1 MSASKR
7 PLLILVDG
15 HAVAY
20 RAYFA
25 LQGAGFRTED
35 GEPTNATFG
44 FTRLIFDILDQ
55 SPDYFAIS
63 FDRGL
68 SGRGELY
75 PDYKGT
81 REKMDDDLSIQ
92 MERIQEVVEAFN
104 IPILALDGYEA
115 DDIIG
120 TVAAQAEAQ
129 GCDVRIISGD
139 KDILQLVSEHTVVQ
153 LPDRK
158 TRSEKI
164 WGLAEFAEKYAGLE
178 PRHLPEIKGL
188 MGDSSDNIPGVYKVG
203 EKSALQMICDYDS
216 IEGVYENIGAFTGKR
231 LEYLERDRELAF
243 LSRDLATIQLDV
255 PIQLDLPSCVTHDY
269 DPALV
274 IQLFRELQF
283 RTLSSRLRGMHDEDI
298 EAGEPVILDEA
309 EAIEMDVVVV
319 DDKAKLG
326 TLVDRLN
333 SADMIAFDVETTG
346 LNKMQAKLVGIS
358 LAVDGQTGYY
368 IPLGHVP
375 SDSVDDIE
383 GGVKLDGRIDMTSK
397 GKPRQMNMF
406 GEEESTQDE
415 TGNLKQLPLATVIEA
430 LRPAL
435 TNPAIPKIAHNAKF
449 DLIIMR
455 RYGIDV
461 QPITYDTMLL
471 EWVREPGSR
480 NLGLKNLVSDRLGKA
495 MQEITELIGKG
506 AKQISFARVPII
518 PAANYA
524 SADTAMLHRLLPKLL
539 DQLPDES
546 SQTLFAEIEMPLVP
560 IIADIE
566 MRGVLLDVDFLNELS
581 VELEERIA
589 ETEAEVFAN
598 SGGYGEFNISSLNQL
613 NEVLFE
619 KLMLSTKGL
628 KKTKTDNYSI
638 TASVLEDMRGEH
650 PIIDHILE
658 YRSLTKLKST
668 YVDALPALINPATG
682 RVHTSYNQTGAVT
695 GRFSS
700 NDPNLQNIP
709 IRAEEGRRVRK
720 AFIAQDGHVF
730 LAVDYSQV
738 ELRILAHF
746 SQDTALLE
754 AFRQGLDIHRST
766 AAAVHRVSLDEVTYE
781 QRSFA
786 KSVNFG
792 LMYGMGAFRLARDAD
807 MSRKDAQDFI
817 DTYFERFPGVQQ
829 YLDESKE
836 LAREKG
842 YVETLLGRR
851 RYFPELLASSNA
863 GHMQKQR
870 AEREAINMP
879 IQGTAADI
887 LKIAMINLHRELRA
901 QDYRARMILQVH
913 DELVLEVPEE
923 ELDEIFPLVRDTMES
938 AYELDAPL
946 RADANVGHNW
956 YDMEH
961 LD

>member
-7 PLLILVDG
+7 PLLVLVDG

-20 RAYFA
+20 RAFFA
-25 LQGAGFRTED
+25 LQAPTFRTES

-44 FTRLIFDILDQ
+44 FTRLIFDILDE

-68 SGRGELY
+68 SGRGEVY

-92 MERIQEVVEAFN
+92 MDRIYQVVEAFN

-120 TVAAQAEAQ
+120 TVAAQAEEL
-129 GCDVRIISGD
+129 GCDIRIISGD
-139 KDILQLVSEHTVVQ
+139 RDILQLVSEHTVVQ

-164 WGLAEFAEKYAGLE
+164 WGLKEFAEKYAGLE
-178 PRHLPEIKGL
+178 PHHLAELKGL
-188 MGDSSDNIPGVYKVG
+188 MGDSSDNIPGVYKIG
-203 EKSALQMICDYDS
+203 EKTALQLISDYDN
-216 IEGVYENIGAFTGKR
+216 IEGVYEHIEEFKGKR
-231 LEYLERDRELAF
+231 REYLERDRELAF
-243 LSRDLATIQLDV
+243 LSRQLATIQRDV

-269 DPALV
+269 DPAEVLQ
-274 IQLFRELQF
+274 IFRELQF
-283 RTLSSRLRGMHDEDI
+283 RTLTSRLRGMHDDDFDDGDPI
-298 EAGEPVILDEA
+298 ILDES
-309 EAIEMDVVVV
+309 EAIEMQVLVI
-319 DDKAKLG
+319 DDEADLKK
-326 TLVDRLN
+326 LVDKLN
-333 SADMIAFDVETTG
+333 KAETIAFDVETTG
-346 LNKMQAKLVGIS
+346 VNKMQDKLVGIS
-358 LAVDGQTGYY
+358 IAVDGDTGYY

-375 SDSVDDIE
+375 SDSADDIE
-383 GGVKLDGRIDMTSK
+383 GGVWPDGRIDMTSK

-406 GEEESTQDE
+406 GDE
-415 TGNLKQLPLATVIEA
+415 TEIEETTGKLKQLPLAIVIDS

-435 TNPAIPKIAHNAKF
+435 TNPDIGKVAHNAKF
-449 DLIIMR
+449 DLIMLR

-461 QPITYDTMLL
+461 QPITYDTMLI

-506 AKQISFARVPII
+506 AKQISFARVPIV

-524 SADTAMLHRLLPKLL
+524 AADTAMLHRLLPVLL
-539 DQLPDES
+539 EQLPDEQS
-546 SQTLFAEIEMPLVP
+546 EKLFEEIEMPLIP

-566 MRGVLLDVDFLNELS
+566 MRGISLNVEYLHELS
-581 VELEERIA
+581 EELDDRIA
-589 ETEAEVFAN
+589 DIENQIYDLA
-598 SGGYGEFNISSLNQL
+598 GDYGEFNISSLNQL

-619 KLMLSTKGL
+619 KLMLPTKGL
-628 KKTKTDNYSI
+628 KKTKTGNYSI
-638 TASVLEDMRGEH
+638 TAAVLEDLRGEH
-650 PIIDHILE
+650 PIIDYILE
-658 YRSLTKLKST
+658 YRGLTKLKST

-700 NDPNLQNIP
+700 TDPNLQNIP
-709 IRAEEGRRVRK
+709 IRSEEGRRVRK
-720 AFIAQDGHVF
+720 AFVAEANHVL

-746 SQDTALLE
+746 SQDEALLD
-754 AFRQGLDIHRST
+754 AFHQGLDIHRST
-766 AAAVHRVSLDEVTYE
+766 AATVHQVPMDEVTYE

-792 LMYGMGAFRLARDAD
+792 LMYGMGAFRLARDAG
-807 MSRKDAQDFI
+807 MSRKDAQYFI
-817 DTYFERFPGVQQ
+817 DTYFERFPGVKQ

-836 LAREKG
+836 QARANG

-851 RYFPELLASSNA
+851 RYFPELLESSNA

-887 LKIAMINLHRELRA
+887 LKIAMINLHRELRV

-913 DELVLEVPEE
+913 DELVLEVPEV
-923 ELDEIFPLVRDTMES
+923 ELDNVAPLVRETMEN
-938 AYELDAPL
+938 AYQLDAPL

-956 YDMEH
+956 YDMKS

>member
-1 MSASKR
+1 MPDSKR
-7 PLLILVDG
+7 PLLILIDG

-25 LQGAGFRTED
+25 LNAPGFRTED

-44 FTRLIFDILDQ
+44 FTRLILDILDEA
-55 SPDYFAIS
+55 PDYFAIS

-68 SGRGELY
+68 SGREKLY

-81 REKMDDDLSIQ
+81 REKMDDDLAVQ
-92 MERIQEVVEAFN
+92 LRRIQEVVEAFN
-104 IPILALDGYEA
+104 IPVLALDGYEA

-120 TVAAQAEAQ
+120 TVTTQAEEQ
-129 GCDVRIISGD
+129 GCDIRIISGD
-139 KDILQLVSEHTVVQ
+139 KDILQLVSEHTTVQ
-153 LPDRK
+153 LPQRK
-158 TRSEKI
+158 APDKI
-164 WGLAEFAEKYAGLE
+164 WGLSEFSEKYAGLE
-178 PRHLPEIKGL
+178 PRHLAELKGL

-203 EKSALQMICDYDS
+203 EKSALQLITQYDN
-216 IEGVYENIGAFTGKR
+216 IEGVYEDIGAFKGKR
-231 LEYLERDRELAF
+231 REYLERDRELAF
-243 LSRDLATIQLDV
+243 LSRELATIQKDV
-255 PIQLDLPSCVTHDY
+255 PIQLDLDACVTHDY
-269 DPALV
+269 DPAIV

-283 RTLSSRLRGMHDEDI
+283 RTLSGRLRGMHDDAI
-298 EAGEPVILDEA
+298 ETGEPVILDEA

-319 DDKAKLG
+319 DDKAKLAA
-326 TLVDRLN
+326 LLERLN
-333 SADMIAFDVETTG
+333 SAEAIAFDVETTG
-346 LNKMQAKLVGIS
+346 LDKMQAKLVGIS

-375 SDSVDDIE
+375 SDAADDIE
-383 GGVKLDGRIDMTSK
+383 GGVDANGRIDMTSK

-406 GEEESTQDE
+406 GEEEEKPDE
-415 TGNLKQLPLATVIEA
+415 AGNLKQLALATVIDA
-430 LRPAL
+430 LTPTL
-435 TNPAIPKIAHNAKF
+435 TNPDIPKIAHNAKF
-449 DLIIMR
+449 DLILMR

-461 QPITYDTMLL
+461 QPITFDTMLA
-471 EWVREPGSR
+471 EWVREAGSR
-480 NLGLKNLVSDRLGKA
+480 NLGLKNLVSDRLGKT

-506 AKQISFARVPII
+506 AKQISFGRVPIV

-524 SADTAMLHRLLPKLL
+524 SADTAMLHRLLPIL
-539 DQLPDES
+539 DKQFPDDQARS
-546 SQTLFAEIEMPLVP
+546 LYQEIEMPLVP

-566 MRGVLLDVDFLNELS
+566 MRGVLLDKPFLRKLSAELDERLEV
-581 VELEERIA
+581 VEQEIYELA
-589 ETEAEVFAN
+589 
-598 SGGYGEFNISSLNQL
+598 GGDVEFNISSLNQL

-619 KLMLSTKGL
+619 KLMLPTKGL
-628 KKTKTDNYSI
+628 KKTKTGNYSI
-638 TASVLEDMRGEH
+638 TASVLDGLRGEH
-650 PIIDHILE
+650 PIIDQILD
-658 YRSLTKLKST
+658 YRGLTKLKST

-709 IRAEEGRRVRK
+709 IRSEEGRRVRK
-720 AFIAQDGHVF
+720 AFIAQAGHVL

-738 ELRILAHF
+738 ELRILAHY
-746 SQDTALLE
+746 SQDAALLD
-754 AFRQGLDIHRST
+754 AFHQGLDIHRST
-766 AAAVHRVSLDEVTYE
+766 AAAVHQVNLEEVTYE

-792 LMYGMGAFRLARDAD
+792 LMYGMGAFRLARDAG
-807 MSRKDAQDFI
+807 MSRKDAQYFI

-829 YLDESKE
+829 YLDDSKDF
-836 LAREKG
+836 ARENG

-851 RYFPELLASSNA
+851 RYFPELLEGSNA

-879 IQGTAADI
+879 VQGTAADI
-887 LKIAMINLHRELRA
+887 LKIAMINLHHELRA

-913 DELVLEVPEE
+913 DELVLEVPDE
-923 ELDEIFPLVRDTMES
+923 ELDDVTPLVRQTMES

-946 RADANVGHNW
+946 RADANVGRNW
-956 YDMEH
+956 YDMED